1 MNAAPTSA
9 AALTHGKCAVLDLA
23 RIKARAADRLAAAA
37 PPAAAPPAPVATLA
51 NPANWL
57 TPAPPISQ
65 LATLASNDARTLPG
79 PEDSPRTR
87 LFCRRGLDEA
97 DAQRLALLL
106 IRRDDTQDHR
116 CVCLECARLSG
127 TQGRGWVCTVPKLAQ
142 VARELPA
149 VLVTMLQA
157 CPGFKPAAL

>member
-1 MNAAPTSA
+1 M
-9 AALTHGKCAVLDLA
+9 LDLA
-23 RIKARAADRLAAAA
+23 SIKARAADRLAAAA
-37 PPAAAPPAPVATLA
+37 PAAPVATLA

-65 LATLASNDARTLPG
+65 LATLASNAASTQPG
-79 PEDSPRTR
+79 PEDPPRTR
-87 LFCRRGLDEA
+87 LFCRRGLEA
-97 DAQRLALLL
+97 MEAQRLAVVL

-116 CVCLECARLSG
+116 RVCLECARLSG

-149 VLVTMLQA
+149 VLVTMLQD